1 MYNEVLEKT
10 LISEEQ
16 LKTRISEL
24 AKQIEKDYEGKS
36 PVIVGVL
43 KGSVM
48 FYTDLVRQI
57 DLPLT
62 VDFMSI
68 SSYGAGVNSTGE
80 VKIIKDIDG
89 KIGGKD
95 VIIVED
101 IVDSGY
107 SMNCLLKLFAT
118 RSPKSVRVCAL
129 LDKPSRR
136 EIPVP
141 IDYTGFQV
149 ANEFVV
155 GVTGLITR
163 GFTEIFRLSAFL
175 KRKFTKSNLRLRAN
189 ENLIQAN

>member
-1 MYNEVLEKT
+1 MLNEVLEKT
-10 LISEEQ
+10 LISEEEI
-16 LKTRISEL
+16 KARVSEL
-24 AKQIEKDYEGKS
+24 AKQIEKDYEGKA
-36 PVIVGVL
+36 PTVIGVL
-43 KGSVM
+43 KGSIM

-57 DLPLT
+57 NLPLT

-101 IVDSGY
+101 IIDSGY

-118 RSPKSVRVCAL
+118 RSPKSVKVCAL

-155 GVTGLITR
+155 GYGLDYAGLYRNIPFI
-163 GFTEIFRLSAFL
+163 GVL
-175 KRKFTKSNLRLRAN
+175 KKEVYEK
-189 ENLIQAN
+189 

>member
-1 MYNEVLEKT
+1 MLNEVLEKT
-10 LISEEQ
+10 LISEAEI
-16 LKTRISEL
+16 KARVSEL
-24 AKQIEKDYEGKS
+24 AKQIEKDYEGKA
-36 PVIVGVL
+36 PTIVGVL
-43 KGSVM
+43 KGSIM

-101 IVDSGY
+101 IIDSGY

-118 RSPKSVRVCAL
+118 RSPKSVKVCTL

-155 GVTGLITR
+155 GYGLDYAGLYRNFPFI
-163 GFTEIFRLSAFL
+163 GVL
-175 KRKFTKSNLRLRAN
+175 KKEVYEK
-189 ENLIQAN
+189 

>member
-95 VIIVED
+95 VMIVED

-129 LDKPSRR
+129 LHTPSRR

-155 GVTGLITR
+155 GYGLDYAGLYRNIPFI
-163 GFTEIFRLSAFL
+163 GVL
-175 KRKFTKSNLRLRAN
+175 KKEVYEK
-189 ENLIQAN
+189 

>member
-68 SSYGAGVNSTGE
+68 QSYGAGVNSTGE

-155 GVTGLITR
+155 GYGLDYAGLYRNIPFI
-163 GFTEIFRLSAFL
+163 GVL
-175 KRKFTKSNLRLRAN
+175 KKEVYEK
-189 ENLIQAN
+189 

>member
-1 MYNEVLEKT
+1 MYNEILKKT

-155 GVTGLITR
+155 GYGLDYAGLYRNIPFI
-163 GFTEIFRLSAFL
+163 GVL
-175 KRKFTKSNLRLRAN
+175 KKEVYEK
-189 ENLIQAN
+189 

>member
-118 RSPKSVRVCAL
+118 RSPKSVKVCAL

-155 GVTGLITR
+155 GYGLDYAGLYRNIPFI
-163 GFTEIFRLSAFL
+163 GVL
-175 KRKFTKSNLRLRAN
+175 KKEVYEK
-189 ENLIQAN
+189 

>member
-1 MYNEVLEKT
+1 MLNEVLEKT
-10 LISEEQ
+10 LISEEEI
-16 LKTRISEL
+16 KARVSEL
-24 AKQIEKDYEGKS
+24 AKQIEKDYEGKA
-36 PVIVGVL
+36 PTMIGVL
-43 KGSVM
+43 KGSIM

-57 DLPLT
+57 NLPLT

-101 IVDSGY
+101 IIDSGY

-118 RSPKSVRVCAL
+118 RSPKSVKVCAL

-149 ANEFVV
+149 ADEFVV
-155 GVTGLITR
+155 GYGLDYAGLYRNIPFI
-163 GFTEIFRLSAFL
+163 GVL
-175 KRKFTKSNLRLRAN
+175 KKEVYEK
-189 ENLIQAN
+189 

>member
-101 IVDSGY
+101 IVDTGY

-155 GVTGLITR
+155 GYGLDYAGLYRNIPFI
-163 GFTEIFRLSAFL
+163 GVL
-175 KRKFTKSNLRLRAN
+175 KKEVYEK
-189 ENLIQAN
+189 

>member
-1 MYNEVLEKT
+1 MLNEVLEKT
-10 LISEEQ
+10 LISEEEI
-16 LKTRISEL
+16 KARVSEL
-24 AKQIEKDYEGKS
+24 AKQIEKDYEGKA
-36 PVIVGVL
+36 PTMVGVL
-43 KGSVM
+43 KGSIM

-57 DLPLT
+57 NLPLT

-101 IVDSGY
+101 IIDSGY

-118 RSPKSVRVCAL
+118 RSPKSVKVCAL

-155 GVTGLITR
+155 GYGLDYAGLYRNIPFI
-163 GFTEIFRLSAFL
+163 GVL
-175 KRKFTKSNLRLRAN
+175 KKEVYEK
-189 ENLIQAN
+189 

>member
-89 KIGGKD
+89 KIGGKEA
-95 VIIVED
+95 IIVED

-155 GVTGLITR
+155 GYGLDYDGLYRNIPFI
-163 GFTEIFRLSAFL
+163 GVL
-175 KRKFTKSNLRLRAN
+175 KKEVYEK
-189 ENLIQAN
+189 

>member
-155 GVTGLITR
+155 GYGLDYAGLYRNIPFI
-163 GFTEIFRLSAFL
+163 GVL
-175 KRKFTKSNLRLRAN
+175 KKEVYEK
-189 ENLIQAN
+189 

>member
-136 EIPVP
+136 EIPVQ

-155 GVTGLITR
+155 GYGLDYAGLYRNIPFI
-163 GFTEIFRLSAFL
+163 GVL
-175 KRKFTKSNLRLRAN
+175 KKEVYEK
-189 ENLIQAN
+189 

>member
-1 MYNEVLEKT
+1 MLNEVLEKT
-10 LISEEQ
+10 LISEEEI
-16 LKTRISEL
+16 KARVSEL
-24 AKQIEKDYEGKS
+24 AKQIEKDYEGKA
-36 PVIVGVL
+36 PTMIGVL
-43 KGSVM
+43 KGSIM

-57 DLPLT
+57 NLPLT

-101 IVDSGY
+101 IIDSGY

-118 RSPKSVRVCAL
+118 RSPKSVKVCAL

-155 GVTGLITR
+155 GYGLDYAGLYRNIPFI
-163 GFTEIFRLSAFL
+163 GVL
-175 KRKFTKSNLRLRAN
+175 KKEVYEK
-189 ENLIQAN
+189 

>member
-155 GVTGLITR
+155 GYGLDYAALYRNIPFI
-163 GFTEIFRLSAFL
+163 GVL
-175 KRKFTKSNLRLRAN
+175 KKEVYEK
-189 ENLIQAN
+189 

>member
-43 KGSVM
+43 KGSVL

-136 EIPVP
+136 EISVP

-155 GVTGLITR
+155 GYGLDYAGLYRNIPFI
-163 GFTEIFRLSAFL
+163 GVL
-175 KRKFTKSNLRLRAN
+175 KKEVYEK
-189 ENLIQAN
+189 

>member
-1 MYNEVLEKT
+1 MLNEVLEKT
-10 LISEEQ
+10 LISEAEI
-16 LKTRISEL
+16 KARVSEL
-24 AKQIEKDYEGKS
+24 AKQIEKDYEGKA
-36 PVIVGVL
+36 PTMIGVL
-43 KGSVM
+43 KGSIM

-57 DLPLT
+57 NLPLT

-68 SSYGAGVNSTGE
+68 SSYGAGVNSSGE

-107 SMNCLLKLFAT
+107 SMNCLLKLFGT
-118 RSPKSVRVCAL
+118 RSPKSVKVCAL

-136 EIPVP
+136 EIPVK

-155 GVTGLITR
+155 GYGLDYDGLYRNIPFI
-163 GFTEIFRLSAFL
+163 GVL
-175 KRKFTKSNLRLRAN
+175 KKEVYEK
-189 ENLIQAN
+189 

>member
-141 IDYTGFQV
+141 IDSTGFQV

-155 GVTGLITR
+155 GYGLDYAGLYRNIPFI
-163 GFTEIFRLSAFL
+163 GVL
-175 KRKFTKSNLRLRAN
+175 KKEVYEK
-189 ENLIQAN
+189 

>member
-149 ANEFVV
+149 AHEFVV
-155 GVTGLITR
+155 GYGLDYAGLYRNIPFI
-163 GFTEIFRLSAFL
+163 GVL
-175 KRKFTKSNLRLRAN
+175 KKEVYEK
-189 ENLIQAN
+189 

>member
-10 LISEEQ
+10 LITEEQ
-16 LKTRISEL
+16 IQKRVTEL
-24 AKQIEKDYEGKS
+24 AKQIENDYAGKA

-43 KGSVM
+43 KGSVL
-48 FYTDLVRQI
+48 FYTDLIRQI

-68 SSYGAGVNSTGE
+68 SSYGAGVNSSGE

-107 SMNCLLKLFAT
+107 SMNCLLKLFGT
-118 RSPKSVRVCAL
+118 RSPKSVKVCLVYRKNTVYLLMVSGSRLLTERHLRVTIRPMANYWQSVHRRQMQILIL
-129 LDKPSRR
+129 L
-136 EIPVP
+136 
-141 IDYTGFQV
+141 
-149 ANEFVV
+149 
-155 GVTGLITR
+155 
-163 GFTEIFRLSAFL
+163 
-175 KRKFTKSNLRLRAN
+175 
-189 ENLIQAN
+189 

>member
-1 MYNEVLEKT
+1 MLNEVLEKT
-10 LISEEQ
+10 LISEAEI
-16 LKTRISEL
+16 KARVSEL
-24 AKQIEKDYEGKS
+24 AKQIEKDYEGKA
-36 PVIVGVL
+36 PTMIGVL
-43 KGSVM
+43 KGSIM

-57 DLPLT
+57 NLPLT

-68 SSYGAGVNSTGE
+68 SSYGAGVNSSGE

-101 IVDSGY
+101 IIDSGY

-118 RSPKSVRVCAL
+118 RSPNSVKVCAL

-155 GVTGLITR
+155 GYGLDYAGLYRNIPFI
-163 GFTEIFRLSAFL
+163 GVL
-175 KRKFTKSNLRLRAN
+175 KKEVYEK
-189 ENLIQAN
+189 

>member
-36 PVIVGVL
+36 PVIIGVL

-155 GVTGLITR
+155 GYGLDYAGLYRNIPFI
-163 GFTEIFRLSAFL
+163 GVL
-175 KRKFTKSNLRLRAN
+175 KKEVYEK
-189 ENLIQAN
+189 

>member
-155 GVTGLITR
+155 GYGLDYAGLYRNIPSI
-163 GFTEIFRLSAFL
+163 GVL
-175 KRKFTKSNLRLRAN
+175 KKEVYEK
-189 ENLIQAN
+189 

>member
-1 MYNEVLEKT
+1 MLNEVLEKT
-10 LISEEQ
+10 LISEEEI
-16 LKTRISEL
+16 KARVSEL
-24 AKQIEKDYEGKS
+24 AKQIEKDYEGKA
-36 PVIVGVL
+36 PTMIGVL
-43 KGSVM
+43 KGSIM

-57 DLPLT
+57 NLPLT

-101 IVDSGY
+101 IIDSGY

-118 RSPKSVRVCAL
+118 RSPKSVKVCAL

-136 EIPVP
+136 EIPVQ

-155 GVTGLITR
+155 GYGLDYDEKYR
-163 GFTEIFRLSAFL
+163 NLPFVGVL
-175 KRKFTKSNLRLRAN
+175 KPEVYN
-189 ENLIQAN
+189 

>member
-149 ANEFVV
+149 ANEFLV
-155 GVTGLITR
+155 GYGLDYAGLYRNIPFI
-163 GFTEIFRLSAFL
+163 GVL
-175 KRKFTKSNLRLRAN
+175 KKEVYEK
-189 ENLIQAN
+189 

>member
-57 DLPLT
+57 DLPIT

-155 GVTGLITR
+155 GYGLDYAGLYRNIPFI
-163 GFTEIFRLSAFL
+163 GVL
-175 KRKFTKSNLRLRAN
+175 KKEVYEK
-189 ENLIQAN
+189 

>member
-36 PVIVGVL
+36 PVIVCVL

-155 GVTGLITR
+155 GYGLDYAGLYRNIPFI
-163 GFTEIFRLSAFL
+163 GVL
-175 KRKFTKSNLRLRAN
+175 KKEVYEK
-189 ENLIQAN
+189 

>member
-155 GVTGLITR
+155 GYGLDYAWLYRNIPFI
-163 GFTEIFRLSAFL
+163 GVL
-175 KRKFTKSNLRLRAN
+175 KKEVYEK
-189 ENLIQAN
+189 

>member
-1 MYNEVLEKT
+1 MLNEVLEKT
-10 LISEEQ
+10 LISEAEI
-16 LKTRISEL
+16 KARVSEL
-24 AKQIEKDYEGKS
+24 AKQIEKDYEGKA
-36 PVIVGVL
+36 PTIVGVL
-43 KGSVM
+43 KGSIM

-57 DLPLT
+57 NLPLT

-101 IVDSGY
+101 IIDSGY

-118 RSPKSVRVCAL
+118 RSPKSVKVCTL

-136 EIPVP
+136 EIPGP

-155 GVTGLITR
+155 GYGLDYAGLYRNFPFI
-163 GFTEIFRLSAFL
+163 GVL
-175 KRKFTKSNLRLRAN
+175 KKEVYEK
-189 ENLIQAN
+189 

>member
-1 MYNEVLEKT
+1 MLNEVLEKT
-10 LISEEQ
+10 LISEEEI
-16 LKTRISEL
+16 KARVSEL
-24 AKQIEKDYEGKS
+24 AKQIEKDYEGKA
-36 PVIVGVL
+36 PTMIGVL
-43 KGSVM
+43 KGSIM

-57 DLPLT
+57 NLPLT

-101 IVDSGY
+101 IIDSGY

-118 RSPKSVRVCAL
+118 RSPKSVKVCAL

-155 GVTGLITR
+155 GYGLDYAGLYRNIPFI
-163 GFTEIFRLSAFL
+163 GVL
-175 KRKFTKSNLRLRAN
+175 KKDVYEK
-189 ENLIQAN
+189 

>member
-1 MYNEVLEKT
+1 MLNEVLEKT
-10 LISEEQ
+10 LISEEEI
-16 LKTRISEL
+16 KARVSEL
-24 AKQIEKDYEGKS
+24 AKQIEKDYEGKA
-36 PVIVGVL
+36 PTMIGVL
-43 KGSVM
+43 KGSIM

-57 DLPLT
+57 NLPLS

-101 IVDSGY
+101 IIDSGY

-118 RSPKSVRVCAL
+118 RSPKSVKVCAL

-155 GVTGLITR
+155 GYGLDYAGLYRNIPFI
-163 GFTEIFRLSAFL
+163 GVL
-175 KRKFTKSNLRLRAN
+175 KKEVYEK
-189 ENLIQAN
+189 

>member
-80 VKIIKDIDG
+80 VKI
-89 KIGGKD
+89 
-95 VIIVED
+95 
-101 IVDSGY
+101 
-107 SMNCLLKLFAT
+107 MLFL
-118 RSPKSVRVCAL
+118 V
-129 LDKPSRR
+129 
-136 EIPVP
+136 
-141 IDYTGFQV
+141 
-149 ANEFVV
+149 
-155 GVTGLITR
+155 
-163 GFTEIFRLSAFL
+163 LSAILFL
-175 KRKFTKSNLRLRAN
+175 KTFLSGHITGHITALCC
-189 ENLIQAN
+189 I

>member
-24 AKQIEKDYEGKS
+24 AKQLEKDYEGKS

-155 GVTGLITR
+155 GYGLDYAGLYRNIPFI
-163 GFTEIFRLSAFL
+163 GVL
-175 KRKFTKSNLRLRAN
+175 KKEVYEK
-189 ENLIQAN
+189 

>member
-149 ANEFVV
+149 ANEFDV
-155 GVTGLITR
+155 GYGLDYAGLYRNIPFI
-163 GFTEIFRLSAFL
+163 GVL
-175 KRKFTKSNLRLRAN
+175 KKEVYEK
-189 ENLIQAN
+189 

>member
-10 LISEEQ
+10 FITEEQ
-16 LKTRISEL
+16 IQKRVTEL
-24 AKQIEKDYEGKS
+24 AKQIENDYAGKA

-43 KGSVM
+43 KGSVL
-48 FYTDLVRQI
+48 FYTDLIRQI

-68 SSYGAGVNSTGE
+68 SSYGAGVNSSGE

-107 SMNCLLKLFAT
+107 SMNCLLKLFGT
-118 RSPKSVRVCAL
+118 RSPKSVKVCAL

-136 EIPVP
+136 EIPVK

-155 GVTGLITR
+155 GYGLDYDGLYRNIPFI
-163 GFTEIFRLSAFL
+163 GVL
-175 KRKFTKSNLRLRAN
+175 KKEVYEK
-189 ENLIQAN
+189 

>member
-155 GVTGLITR
+155 GYGLEYAGLYRNIPFI
-163 GFTEIFRLSAFL
+163 GVL
-175 KRKFTKSNLRLRAN
+175 KKEVYEK
-189 ENLIQAN
+189 

>member
-89 KIGGKD
+89 KYGGKD

-155 GVTGLITR
+155 GYGLDYAGLYRNIPFI
-163 GFTEIFRLSAFL
+163 GVL
-175 KRKFTKSNLRLRAN
+175 KKEVYEK
-189 ENLIQAN
+189 